1 VPESVAYLEPWLS
14 KRDLAQHLGCS
25 VSWVEKKA
33 AAGLP
38 HTVIAGRVKFRVSAV
53 EPWLEARGFLEHR
66 GDRDAA

>member
-1 VPESVAYLEPWLS
+1 MSVHELEPWLD
-14 KRDLAQHLGCS
+14 KRGLAAHLGCS

-33 AAGLP
+33 AAGMP

-53 EPWLEARGFLEHR
+53 EPWLEARGLMVHR